1 MDPKSLVNSAMSQP
15 PIKRLALPPEKG
27 GLGWDEAD
35 IREELGSHVASVVQ
49 EVALAHPWDFA
60 LKTADNV
67 TSVANTEDYELPGTS
82 TDCLDIY
89 TLKYAGTKLTH
100 KTIAALEDILSR
112 GVVNT
117 ILYWTTVERNS
128 GLPTIRITGV
138 PAEGGKTIEY
148 RYWRK
153 DVGLGEI
160 PVALDYLLQVT
171 LAKRLAAS
179 YQPLWQTALVNA
191 ISAYERP
198 GIDPNITVMDKQI
211 VAANNRYVGLH
222 GWSR

>member
-1 MDPKSLVNSAMSQP
+1 MDSKSLVNSAMSQP

-27 GLGWDEAD
+27 GLGWDEAQ
-35 IREELGSHVASVVQ
+35 IRTQLNSEVNSVVQ
-49 EVALAHPWDFA
+49 EVALAHPWDFVM
-60 LKTADNV
+60 KTTDNV
-67 TSVANTEDYELPGTS
+67 TSVANTEDYELAGTKN
-82 TDCLDIY
+82 DCLDIY
-89 TLKYAGTKLTH
+89 TLKYGGTKLTH

-112 GVVNT
+112 GAVNS

-128 GLPTIRITGV
+128 SLPTVRITGV
-138 PAEGGKTIEY
+138 PAQGGKTIEY

-153 DVGLGEI
+153 DVALREM

-171 LAKRLAAS
+171 LSKRLVAS
-179 YQPLWQTALVNA
+179 YQPLWGSALVNA

-198 GIDPNITVMDKQI
+198 DIDPNITVMDKQI
-211 VAANNRYVGLH
+211 VAANNRYATLH